1 MGEFIGF
8 ANDLLLSLKQF
19 PIHSLSGISPDDIS
33 DIVSNTVGNRFGAIN
48 CYPGIPGYGCC
59 QMAFFVSL
67 TSKSFIGNKRGHLD
81 FFSAIEKIV
90 QHMQGSCK
98 GETYTAILFTDS
110 WNSSAVD
117 KWRDNLRQIAKDAHI
132 EMYYTNGDTITEMP
146 I

>member
-1 MGEFIGF
+1 
-8 ANDLLLSLKQF
+8 
-19 PIHSLSGISPDDIS
+19 
-33 DIVSNTVGNRFGAIN
+33 
-48 CYPGIPGYGCC
+48 
-59 QMAFFVSL
+59 
-67 TSKSFIGNKRGHLD
+67 
-81 FFSAIEKIV
+81 
-90 QHMQGSCK
+90 MQGSCK